1 MTEKLDRDSA
11 TPLYIQLADVIR
23 NKIIGGEWVPDQKIP
38 SENELN
44 QIYGIS
50 RMTARQVLARLV
62 DEGLLFRVQGK
73 GTFVSRRKIS
83 TRSPSYQGI
92 REQLE
97 QQGYATTTEVLEN
110 TLIEADAR
118 VASALSVLAGTSVYN
133 IRRLRR
139 VEGNPISLHESF
151 VPQALAPLML
161 DRDLAHEQLCTV
173 LDRDFGLRMA
183 AVTETLETT
192 TASAAEAKLFGTR
205 SGTPL
210 LLLEQRIATPDGTP
224 FEFSRIRFRGDMIR
238 LEFHYDLT

>member
-23 NKIIGGEWVPDQKIP
+23 DKITGGEWVPDQKIP

-97 QQGYATTTEVLEN
+97 QQGYATATEVLES
-110 TLIEADAR
+110 TLVDADAR
-118 VASALSVLAGTSVYN
+118 VASALSVPEGIPVYN

-151 VPQALAPLML
+151 VPQTLAPQML

>member
-23 NKIIGGEWVPDQKIP
+23 DKITGGEWVPDQKIP

-97 QQGYATTTEVLEN
+97 QQGYATTTEVLSS
-110 TLIEADAR
+110 TVVDADAR
-118 VASALSVLAGTSVYN
+118 VAAALSVAEGTPVNS

-151 VPQALAPLML
+151 VPRALAPEML
-161 DRDLAHEQLCTV
+161 ERDLAHEQLCTV
-173 LDRDFGLRMA
+173 LDRDFGLRMSSIS
-183 AVTETLETT
+183 ESLETT
-192 TASAAEAKLFGTR
+192 TASAAVAKLFGTR

-210 LLLEQRIATPDGTP
+210 LLLEQRIAAPDGTP
-224 FEFSRIRFRGDMIR
+224 FEFSRISFRGDMIR
-238 LEFHYDLT
+238 LEFHYDLS